1 MKIFDIVKGVAECT
15 TEILF
20 ELFSGETSS
29 TSNSTSNSNNTSTYD
44 YWMSLDYKEQFEYF
58 QSNEYLRDYIK
69 NDYYSC
75 DRHLTAMHVQHIADK
90 LNKEFTNRYDRY

>member
-29 TSNSTSNSNNTSTYD
+29 SNSNNTSTYD
-44 YWMSLDYKEQFEYF
+44 YWMSLDYREQFEYF
-58 QSNEYLRDYIK
+58 QSNEYLREYMK

-75 DRHLTAMHVQHIADK
+75 DRHLTAMHVQHIADRM
-90 LNKEFTNRYDRY
+90 NKEFTNKYNRY

>member
-29 TSNSTSNSNNTSTYD
+29 TSNSNNTSTYD
-44 YWMSLDYKEQFEYF
+44 YWMSLDYEEQFEYF
-58 QSNEYLRDYIK
+58 QSNEYLRDYMK

-75 DRHLTAMHVQHIADK
+75 DRHLTAMHVQHIADRM
-90 LNKEFTNRYDRY
+90 NKEFTNKYNRY

>member
-20 ELFSGETSS
+20 ELFSGQTSS
-29 TSNSTSNSNNTSTYD
+29 NSNNNTSTYD

-58 QSNEYLRDYIK
+58 QLNEYLRDYMQYS
-69 NDYYSC
+69 YYSC
-75 DRHLTAMHVQHIADK
+75 DRHLTAVHVQHIADK
-90 LNKEFTNRYDRY
+90 LNKEFTNKYNRY

>member
-29 TSNSTSNSNNTSTYD
+29 SNSNNTSTYD

-75 DRHLTAMHVQHIADK
+75 DRHLTAMHVQHIANRM
-90 LNKEFTNRYDRY
+90 NKEFTNKYDRY

>member
-29 TSNSTSNSNNTSTYD
+29 SSNNNTSTYD
-44 YWMSLDYKEQFEYF
+44 YWMSLDYGEQFEYF
-58 QSNEYLRDYIK
+58 QSNEYLRDYMK

-75 DRHLTAMHVQHIADK
+75 DRHLTAMHVQHIANRM
-90 LNKEFTNRYDRY
+90 NKEFTNKYDRY

>member
-29 TSNSTSNSNNTSTYD
+29 TSNSNNTSTYD
-44 YWMSLDYKEQFEYF
+44 YWMSLDYREQFEYF
-58 QSNEYLRDYIK
+58 QSNEYLRDYMK

-90 LNKEFTNRYDRY
+90 LNKEFINRYNRY

>member
-29 TSNSTSNSNNTSTYD
+29 TSNSNNTSTYD
-44 YWMSLDYKEQFEYF
+44 YWMSLDYREQFEYF
-58 QSNEYLRDYIK
+58 QSNEYLRDYMN

-75 DRHLTAMHVQHIADK
+75 DRHLTAMRVQHIADRM
-90 LNKEFTNRYDRY
+90 NKEFTNKYDRY

>member
-29 TSNSTSNSNNTSTYD
+29 NSNNTSTYD
-44 YWMSLDYKEQFEYF
+44 YWMSLDYREQFEYF
-58 QSNEYLRDYIK
+58 QSNEYLRDYMK

-75 DRHLTAMHVQHIADK
+75 DRHLTAMHVQHIANK

>member
-29 TSNSTSNSNNTSTYD
+29 TFNSNNTSTND
-44 YWMSLDYKEQFEYF
+44 YRMSLDYREQFEYF
-58 QSNEYLRDYIK
+58 QSKEFLRDYIK

-75 DRHLTAMHVQHIADK
+75 NRHLTAMHVQHIADRM
-90 LNKEFTNRYDRY
+90 NKEFTNKYDRY

>member
-29 TSNSTSNSNNTSTYD
+29 SNSNNTSTYD

-58 QSNEYLRDYIK
+58 QSNEYLRDYMK
-69 NDYYSC
+69 NNYYSC
-75 DRHLTAMHVQHIADK
+75 DRHLTAMHVQHIANK
-90 LNKEFTNRYDRY
+90 LNKEFTNKYNRY

>member
-29 TSNSTSNSNNTSTYD
+29 NSNNNISTYD
-44 YWMSLDYKEQFEYF
+44 YWMSLDYREQFEYF
-58 QSNEYLRDYIK
+58 QSNEYLRDYMK

>member
-29 TSNSTSNSNNTSTYD
+29 SNSNNTSTYD
-44 YWMSLDYKEQFEYF
+44 YWMSLDYREQFEYF
-58 QSNEYLRDYIK
+58 QSNEYLRDYMK

-90 LNKEFTNRYDRY
+90 LNKEFINRYDRY

>member
-29 TSNSTSNSNNTSTYD
+29 TSNSNNTSIFFFIFIIPT
-44 YWMSLDYKEQFEYF
+44 
-58 QSNEYLRDYIK
+58 
-69 NDYYSC
+69 
-75 DRHLTAMHVQHIADK
+75 
-90 LNKEFTNRYDRY
+90 LNTLK

>member
-29 TSNSTSNSNNTSTYD
+29 NSNSNNTSTYD
-44 YWMSLDYKEQFEYF
+44 YWMSLDYQEQFEYF
-58 QSNEYLRDYIK
+58 QSNEYLRDYMK

-75 DRHLTAMHVQHIADK
+75 DRHLTAMHVQHIADRM
-90 LNKEFTNRYDRY
+90 NKEFTNKYNRY

>member
-15 TEILF
+15 TEILL
-20 ELFSGETSS
+20 ELFSGKIS
-29 TSNSTSNSNNTSTYD
+29 SNSNNNTSTND

-58 QSNEYLRDYIK
+58 QSNEYLRDYMK

-75 DRHLTAMHVQHIADK
+75 DRHLTAMHVQHIANR

>member
-29 TSNSTSNSNNTSTYD
+29 SNSNNTSTYD

-58 QSNEYLRDYIK
+58 QSNEYLRDYMK

-75 DRHLTAMHVQHIADK
+75 DRHLTAMHVQHIADRM
-90 LNKEFTNRYDRY
+90 NKEFTNKYNRY

>member
-29 TSNSTSNSNNTSTYD
+29 TSNSNNTSTYD
-44 YWMSLDYKEQFEYF
+44 YWMSLDYEEQFEYF
-58 QSNEYLRDYIK
+58 QSNEYLRDYMK

-75 DRHLTAMHVQHIADK
+75 DRHLTAMHVQHIANK

>member
-15 TEILF
+15 TEILL
-20 ELFSGETSS
+20 ELFNKETGASS
-29 TSNSTSNSNNTSTYD
+29 HNNTATYN
-44 YWMSLDYKEQFEYF
+44 YWMSLDYREQFEYF
-58 QSNEYLRDYIK
+58 QSNEYLRDYMK

-90 LNKEFTNRYDRY
+90 LNREFTNRYNRY

>member
-20 ELFSGETSS
+20 ELFSGETS
-29 TSNSTSNSNNTSTYD
+29 STSNSNNTSTYD

-58 QSNEYLRDYIK
+58 QSNEYLRDYMK

-75 DRHLTAMHVQHIADK
+75 DRHLTAMHVQHIANK
-90 LNKEFTNRYDRY
+90 LNKEFTNRYNRY

>member
-29 TSNSTSNSNNTSTYD
+29 TSNSNNTSTYD
-44 YWMSLDYKEQFEYF
+44 YWMSLDYREQFEYF
-58 QSNEYLRDYIK
+58 QSNEYLRDYMK

-75 DRHLTAMHVQHIADK
+75 DRHLTAMHVQHIANK

>member
-29 TSNSTSNSNNTSTYD
+29 TSNSNNTSTYD
-44 YWMSLDYKEQFEYF
+44 YWMSLDYREQFEYF

-90 LNKEFTNRYDRY
+90 LNKEFINRYNRY

>member
-1 MKIFDIVKGVAECT
+1 MRIFDIIKGVAECT

-29 TSNSTSNSNNTSTYD
+29 SSNSNNTSTYD

-58 QSNEYLRDYIK
+58 QSNEYLRDYMK

-75 DRHLTAMHVQHIADK
+75 DRHLTAMHVQHIANK
-90 LNKEFTNRYDRY
+90 LNKEFTNKYNRY

>member
-29 TSNSTSNSNNTSTYD
+29 TSNSNNTSTYD
-44 YWMSLDYKEQFEYF
+44 YWMSLDYREQFEYF

-75 DRHLTAMHVQHIADK
+75 NRHLTAMHVQHIADRM
-90 LNKEFTNRYDRY
+90 NKEFTNKYDRY

>member
-15 TEILF
+15 TEILL
-20 ELFSGETSS
+20 ELFSKE
-29 TSNSTSNSNNTSTYD
+29 NSTSNSNNTTTYD

-58 QSNEYLRDYIK
+58 QSNEYLRDHMQYS
-69 NDYYSC
+69 YYSC

-90 LNKEFTNRYDRY
+90 LNKEFTNKYNRY

>member
-1 MKIFDIVKGVAECT
+1 MKIFDILKGVAECT
-15 TEILF
+15 TEILL

-29 TSNSTSNSNNTSTYD
+29 SSSNNNISTYD
-44 YWMSLDYKEQFEYF
+44 YWMSLDYREQFEYF

-75 DRHLTAMHVQHIADK
+75 DRHLTAMHVQHIANK
-90 LNKEFTNRYDRY
+90 LNKEFTNRYNRY

>member
-29 TSNSTSNSNNTSTYD
+29 TSNSNNTSTYD
-44 YWMSLDYKEQFEYF
+44 YWMSLDYEEQFEYF
-58 QSNEYLRDYIK
+58 QSNEYLRDYMK

-75 DRHLTAMHVQHIADK
+75 DRHLTAMHVQHIADRI
-90 LNKEFTNRYDRY
+90 NKEFTNKYNRY

>member
-1 MKIFDIVKGVAECT
+1 MKIFDILKGVAECT

-29 TSNSTSNSNNTSTYD
+29 SSSFSSNNTSTYD
-44 YWMSLDYKEQFEYF
+44 YWMSHDYREQFEYF

-75 DRHLTAMHVQHIADK
+75 DRHLTAMHVQHIADRM
-90 LNKEFTNRYDRY
+90 NKEFTNKYNRY

>member
-1 MKIFDIVKGVAECT
+1 MKIFDIVKGIAECT

-29 TSNSTSNSNNTSTYD
+29 SNSNNTSTYN

-58 QSNEYLRDYIK
+58 QSNEYLRDYMK

-75 DRHLTAMHVQHIADK
+75 DRHLTAMHVQHIADRM
-90 LNKEFTNRYDRY
+90 NKEFTNKYNRY

>member
-15 TEILF
+15 TEILL

-29 TSNSTSNSNNTSTYD
+29 NSNNISTYD
-44 YWMSLDYKEQFEYF
+44 YWMSLDYREQFEYF
-58 QSNEYLRDYIK
+58 QSNEYLRDYMK

-75 DRHLTAMHVQHIADK
+75 DRHLTAVHVQHIADRM
-90 LNKEFTNRYDRY
+90 NKEFTNKYNRY